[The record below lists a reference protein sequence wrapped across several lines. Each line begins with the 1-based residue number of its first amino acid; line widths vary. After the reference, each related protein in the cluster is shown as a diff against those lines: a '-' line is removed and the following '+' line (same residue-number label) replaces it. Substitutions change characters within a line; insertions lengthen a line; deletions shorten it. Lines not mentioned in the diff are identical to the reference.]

1 MKKVE
6 ELGIHE
12 VIHCATEEKAIAICK
27 LMDKAGFTWAWN
39 ERYTRENKWYFEK
52 ENTCYRPKNSS
63 YASVHFYKEKG
74 YKIYPASDFL
84 EPDFEWGEEIE
95 VSVDNVY
102 WHKKIFVGLNPKS
115 DAYKFVIVSEKGVAG
130 FYEYARKIQQ
140 AKPIS
145 EYTME
150 QLIERIGHEF
160 KIKK

>member
-1 MKKVE
+1 MKKVTDLSSTE
-6 ELGIHE
+6 C
-12 VIHCATEEKAIAICK
+12 IHCATEEEAIAICK
-27 LMDKAGFTWAWN
+27 LMDQAGFRWVRN
-39 ERYTRENKWYFEK
+39 ERYTDDNKWCFEK
-52 ENTCYRPKNSS
+52 ENTCYRPKNGSYSS
-63 YASVHFYKEKG
+63 VRSYEKEG
-74 YKIYPASDFL
+74 NKIYPASDFL

-115 DAYKFVIVSEKGVAG
+115 DAYKFVIVSEKGAVN

-140 AKPIS
+140 AKPIP

-150 QLIERIGHEF
+150 QLMDRVGHEF